1 MLGSTPNSMITPP
14 TKVQDKRLYQ
24 SIIRNEI
31 LFRRLA
37 EIPGQRIRL
46 SDEILAPYEFL
57 WQHQIEPMSKILS
70 ANFSKT
76 AKSRTPGE
84 VISDLRQMIE
94 HSEESFDWLSRA
106 TGLGKIS
113 KTTPEATTNAVG
125 EQMKHL
131 CYDPSI
137 RSKWEWHSMI
147 AKRRMAHFFR
157 GT

>member
-1 MLGSTPNSMITPP
+1 MLGSTPNFMIPPP
-14 TKVQDKRLYQ
+14 TKVQDERLYQ

-46 SDEILAPYEFL
+46 SDEILAPHEFL
-57 WQHQIEPMSKILS
+57 WQHQIEPMRKILS

-76 AKSRTPGE
+76 AKSGTPGE

-94 HSEESFDWLSRA
+94 YSEESLAWLSRA
-106 TGLGKIS
+106 TDLGKIC

-125 EQMKHL
+125 EQMNHL
-131 CYDPSI
+131 CYKSSI
-137 RSKWEWHSMI
+137 RSKWEWHRMI
-147 AKRRMAHFFR
+147 AKRRMDHFFR
-157 GT
+157 GR